1 MGCTTKDGSVAGNPY
16 LDLNWWAE
24 FIVSDEACKDEMLT
38 RAMCN
43 IKALPFAEY
52 EALAKLFM
60 DLPEYR
66 SQSGYGGPFDKRYL
80 YPLHIGFRITVI
92 QTPGRLDLHTVDRHQ
107 LFEEKTI
114 LIAKADT
121 SIDWSQAYQRVIEDI
136 VQEYP
141 HIPAWQDELCFWQ
154 TFNPADL
161 EE

>member
-1 MGCTTKDGSVAGNPY
+1 MAENPY

-24 FIVSDEACKDEMLT
+24 FIVSDETCKDEMLT

-43 IKALPFAEY
+43 IKSLPFAEY

-60 DLPEYR
+60 DLPENR
-66 SQSGYGGPFDKRYL
+66 SQSGYGGPFDERYL
-80 YPLHIGFRITVI
+80 YPLHIGFRITVM
-92 QTPGRLDLHTVDRHQ
+92 QTPGRLELHTVDRHQ

-121 SIDWSQAYQRVIEDI
+121 SIDWSQAYERVIEVI
-136 VQEYP
+136 EQEYP
-141 HIPAWQDELCFWQ
+141 HIPAWQDELHFSQ
-154 TFNPADL
+154 TYNPADL